1 MHLKQCLG
9 KLLIHKSLLRCVWI
23 FWTGFPGGSRVKN
36 PPTNV
41 GVTREAGLIPR
52 SGRFPGGGNRNPLQY
67 SWKSDCQRS
76 LVSYSPWGHKEL
88 DVTEQLRT
96 HTHTHTHTQPL
107 QRYNNLSSWQP
118 LWIPIGE
125 IALDCEVFSYFN
137 PYF

>member
-1 MHLKQCLG
+1 MAIIKAPLVLDM
-9 KLLIHKSLLRCVWI
+9 
-23 FWTGFPGGSRVKN
+23 GFPGGSRVKN

-96 HTHTHTHTQPL
+96 HTHTHTTFT
-107 QRYNNLSSWQP
+107 
-118 LWIPIGE
+118 
-125 IALDCEVFSYFN
+125 EVQQFELLAATMDSYR
-137 PYF
+137 